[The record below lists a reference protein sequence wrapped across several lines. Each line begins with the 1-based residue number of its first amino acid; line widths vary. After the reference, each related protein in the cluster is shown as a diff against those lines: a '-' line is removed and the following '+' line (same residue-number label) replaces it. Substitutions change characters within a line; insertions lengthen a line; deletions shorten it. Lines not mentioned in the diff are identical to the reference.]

1 MDGGLPLSN
10 AELMIENCIG
20 KLSLPI
26 GLALNFK
33 INNKNSQIPM
43 CIEEPSVIAAASSG
57 GKFISDKGSGFTAY
71 STENI
76 MIG

>member
-1 MDGGLPLSN
+1 MV
-10 AELMIENCIG
+10 ENCVG

-33 INNKNSQIPM
+33 INEKFMQIPM

-57 GKFISDKGSGFTAY
+57 GKFISENGSGF
-71 STENI
+71 
-76 MIG
+76 